1 MDCASINIK
10 RMGISHIQKGWFAL
24 AVIGFLF
31 FSYSIALAKVGVGMG
46 AGEIRLTEP
55 IKPGGIYSL
64 PSLRIFNTGDEIT
77 TYGMNVAYH
86 QDHPELRPKQDWFSF
101 NPATFTLEAGK
112 SQEVQVTMIVPV
124 KAEPGDYFAFV
135 ESGPVASDK
144 PGTSVGVAVAS
155 KLFFTVVPANI
166 WRAIGYRVSA
176 FFDTYSPWSWVGLGL
191 VVVIILFVLFRKF
204 FSFNVAMRKK

>member
-1 MDCASINIK
+1 MKVLFSC
-10 RMGISHIQKGWFAL
+10 IQKSLL
-24 AVIGFLF
+24 AVAISSFLF
-31 FSYSIALAKVGVGMG
+31 SSYSVVLAKVGVGMG

-55 IKPGGIYSL
+55 VKPGGIYEL
-64 PSLRIFNTGDEIT
+64 PNLRIFNTGDEVT

-86 QDHPELRPKQDWFSF
+86 QDRPELRPAQSWFSF

-112 SQEVQVTMIVPV
+112 SQEVQVTMMVPV

-135 ESGPVASDK
+135 ESGPVASEQ

-166 WRAIGYRVSA
+166 WQAIGYRVSA
-176 FFDTYSPWSWVGLGL
+176 FFATYSPWSWGGVGLIALIIL
-191 VVVIILFVLFRKF
+191 VVTIRRF
-204 FSFNVAMRKK
+204 FSFNIAMRK